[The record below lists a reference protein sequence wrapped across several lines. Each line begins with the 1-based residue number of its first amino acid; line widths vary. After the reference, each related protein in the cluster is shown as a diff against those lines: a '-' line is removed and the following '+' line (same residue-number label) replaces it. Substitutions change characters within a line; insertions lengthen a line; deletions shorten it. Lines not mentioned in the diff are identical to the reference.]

1 LIRVAAPGGDVVI
14 ESLGFPKELTPD
26 TLTVEQWVKLAE
38 AFHKWPFKPD
48 VFDDETRYVVSESRL
63 SFDEHKGGDGTA
75 IAGEELLED
84 LEEDD
89 IEEDEEFERVV
100 GIAKRQEKNIV

>member
-1 LIRVAAPGGDVVI
+1 LIRIAAPGGDVVL
-14 ESLGFPKELTPD
+14 ESLDFPKELTPE

-48 VFDDETRYVVSESRL
+48 VFDDESRYMASGSRL
-63 SFDEHKGGDGTA
+63 SVDEHRGGDGTGGA
-75 IAGEELLED
+75 AEEILED

-89 IEEDEEFERVV
+89 IEDEEDEEFERAIGV
-100 GIAKRQEKNIV
+100 AK

>member
-1 LIRVAAPGGDVVI
+1 LIRVAAPGGDAVL
-14 ESLGFPKELTPD
+14 ESLDFPTELTPD

-48 VFDDETRYVVSESRL
+48 VFDDESRYTVSASQL
-63 SFDEHKGGDGTA
+63 AFDEHIGGDGTA
-75 IAGEELLED
+75 SPGEEIED

-89 IEEDEEFERVV
+89 LEEDEEFERVV
-100 GIAKRQEKNIV
+100 GIAKRQEKSTV